1 MGDPSLALP
10 GGADP
15 VERTRVLRRAHEA
28 FTRDGRVEP
37 PVRAV
42 IAKSWRRCARARVSP
57 ECAPRLERPEAELAA
72 YRARH
77 PLARVMPLFRDLV
90 GAFAAH
96 GAHLLAVCDARGG
109 LLWVEGEPGTLRRAE
124 GLGFVPGARWA
135 ETAMGTNAP
144 GTAIALGEPV
154 QVFGAE
160 HFSRRV
166 HPWTCAAAPVRDPR
180 TGRVLGAVDITGG
193 DGLAHPHSLA
203 FVQAVA
209 RAAEAQLAL
218 LAPEPDAAAPD
229 TLSAL
234 GRDEALLVLGGRR
247 IALGRRHSEI
257 LALLAQHPEGLTGEE
272 LAYVLYEDES
282 VAAVTLRAE
291 MSRLRALLG
300 AGNLLSRPYRTA
312 VPLEADFAAVTRHLA
327 AGAVSAALTRYPGP
341 LLPASSAPGIVR
353 LRRRI
358 EDQARAAVIARADAG
373 LLSDWVCSPW
383 GAEDPAVWRALAAA
397 LPPRDRPAALA
408 RVRALDAELGAG
420 AGAVPGTVR
429 AAVPGARRA
438 TFPQPARS

>member
-72 YRARH
+72 YRERH

-247 IALGRRHSEI
+247 ITLGRRHSEI
-257 LALLAQHPEGLTGEE
+257 LALLAQHPEGLSGEE

-358 EDQARAAVIARADAG
+358 EDQARAAVIARADVG

-408 RVRALDAELGAG
+408 RVRSLDAELGAG
-420 AGAVPGTVR
+420 AGAVRAAAPGT
-429 AAVPGARRA
+429 GRA

>member
-10 GGADP
+10 GGADAA
-15 VERTRVLRRAHEA
+15 ERTRVLRRAHDA

-57 ECAPRLERPEAELAA
+57 ECAPRLDRPEPELLA
-72 YRARH
+72 YREHH

-109 LLWVEGEPGTLRRAE
+109 LLWVEGEPATLRRAE
-124 GLGFVPGARWA
+124 GLGFVPGSRWA

-144 GTAIALGEPV
+144 GTAVALGEPV

-247 IALGRRHSEI
+247 IVLGRRHSEI

-272 LAYVLYEDES
+272 LACALYEEES

-291 MSRLRALLG
+291 MSRLRAVLG
-300 AGNLLSRPYRTA
+300 AGVLLSRPYRTA
-312 VPLEADFAAVTRHLA
+312 GPLEADFAAVTRHLA

-341 LLPASSAPGIVR
+341 LLPGSSAPGIVR

-358 EDQARAAVIARADAG
+358 EDQARAAVIARADVG

-383 GAEDPAVWRALAAA
+383 GADDPAVWRALASA

-408 RVRALDAELGAG
+408 RVRSLDAELGAG
-420 AGAVPGTVR
+420 
-429 AAVPGARRA
+429 PGAGRA